1 MSKRRLRSVCVYCG
15 SSVGRRAEYVDLA
28 RELGDLLGS
37 RGIRLVY
44 GGAQVGVMGAL
55 ADAALE
61 AGGEVIGII
70 PEGLRRKEIAHEGVT
85 DLRVVASMHER
96 KAMMVEEAEAFVALP
111 GGIGTLE
118 ELFEVL
124 TWAQL
129 GLHRKPLG
137 ILDVGGF
144 YAPLRV
150 FLDHA
155 VAEGFITADHR
166 GMLMVDTDP
175 VRLLDRF
182 ASYEAPEVRKWIDPE
197 TT

>member
-1 MSKRRLRSVCVYCG
+1 VSKRRVRSVCVYCG
-15 SSVGRRAEYVDLA
+15 SSMGRRAEYVDLA
-28 RELGDLLGS
+28 RDLGDLLGS

-44 GGAQVGVMGAL
+44 GGARVGVMGAL

-70 PEGLRRKEIAHEGVT
+70 PHALAEKEVAHTGIT

-96 KAMMVEEAEAFVALP
+96 KAMMVAEAEAFVALP
-111 GGIGTLE
+111 GGLGTLE

-155 VAEGFITADHR
+155 VAEGFIPPAHR

-175 VRLLDRF
+175 VRLLERF
-182 ASYEAPEVRKWIDPE
+182 AAYEPPEVAKWIDPE